1 MTALI
6 RDFGTLAR
14 CERPSASVAKL
25 QWSQPGRFAVGPEE
39 KQGLLGFVL
48 GGFIAFIGWLVFRP
62 KSIRHHGSVC
72 RC

>member
-1 MTALI
+1 
-6 RDFGTLAR
+6 
-14 CERPSASVAKL
+14 
-25 QWSQPGRFAVGPEE
+25 
-39 KQGLLGFVL
+39 LGFVL